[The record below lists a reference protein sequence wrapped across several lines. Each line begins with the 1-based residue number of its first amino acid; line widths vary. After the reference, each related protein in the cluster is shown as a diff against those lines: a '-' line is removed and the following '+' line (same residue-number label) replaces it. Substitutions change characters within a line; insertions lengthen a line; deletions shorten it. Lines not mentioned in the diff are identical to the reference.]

1 MKVERL
7 ETGFLAVNT
16 YIVINEKQKSCVV
29 IDPGGDY
36 GRIMDRINS
45 LNLKIAGV
53 LLTHGHFDHIGAC
66 AKMQKDGCKIYLN
79 YGDDGFTKYPRSAG
93 FPEFSSFITPFQA
106 DVFVNDGDVLNLIG
120 YKFKVLTTPGHTM
133 GSVCYLVE
141 NCIFTG
147 DTLFHMSVGRTDLE
161 GGAFDLLLNSIK
173 YKLLPLNNLT
183 VYTGHGEM
191 TDIDFEKKNNPYFQL
206 VK

>member
-1 MKVERL
+1 MFPGSWGSNCYVLISESQDGQKHAAVVDPSASAKGIVDFLNTKGATL
-7 ETGFLAVNT
+7 E
-16 YIVINEKQKSCVV
+16 YII
-29 IDPGGDY
+29 
-36 GRIMDRINS
+36 
-45 LNLKIAGV
+45 
-53 LLTHGHFDHIGAC
+53 LTHGHFDHIGAC

-93 FPEFSSFITPFQA
+93 FPEFSAFITPFQA
-106 DVFVNDGDVLNLIG
+106 DVFVNDNDILDLIG

-133 GSVCYLVE
+133 GSVCYVVE